1 MYCKVVQLARN
12 DVLDAVGFTLSLT
25 VAVGFFVL
33 VWWLGKITKL
43 WWLLG
48 ILRERWRAGQAGLP
62 EAGPCEWP
70 GCRDDALRYT
80 RYCSQHEHENW
91 IRYEESRRR
100 S

>member
-43 WWLLG
+43 K
-48 ILRERWRAGQAGLP
+48 
-62 EAGPCEWP
+62 
-70 GCRDDALRYT
+70 
-80 RYCSQHEHENW
+80 
-91 IRYEESRRR
+91 
-100 S
+100 